1 MIKKFMKYVGE
12 YKKHSI
18 IAPVFVTLEALME
31 IIIPFLT
38 SSMIDYGIDR
48 GDMNHIVKM
57 SLCILICAVLSI
69 IFGCIAGR
77 TAAIASVGFTK
88 NLREAMYRKVQDFSF
103 FNMDKYSVSSII
115 TRLTTDTVNIQR
127 AYEMLIFTAPIAP
140 SFIIFSLISSFKINV
155 KLSLLFLGLIPI
167 FMITLY
173 FIIRKA
179 HPVFKKVFKTYDRLN
194 KNVGENL
201 DAIRVVKS
209 FNMEE
214 YEKKKFFKI
223 SDQIYKYFLKGEKII
238 SFNIPFM
245 QLNIYGCIILISW
258 VGARI
263 IVDCKNIPDNG
274 LSTGQLLSLISYSI
288 QILIGLMIL
297 SMVLAMIVISL
308 SSAQRILELL
318 NEKVDLENPENPV
331 DIIKNGDIS
340 FKNVNFSYT
349 KNEKELCLK
358 NIDLNIK
365 SGEVI
370 GITGGTGTG
379 KSTLVHLI
387 PRLYDV
393 CKGEVCVGGLNVKNY
408 DIKSL
413 RNSVAMV
420 LQKNTLFS
428 GTVKENLR
436 WGNEKASDEELE
448 YVCNLA
454 QADEFVQNMP
464 KKYDTYIEQG
474 GSNVSGG
481 QKQRLCI
488 ARALLKKPK
497 ILILDD
503 ATSAVDTKTDSMI
516 QKAFKENLPDTTKI
530 IISQRISSVQSAD
543 KIIVMDGG
551 QISGIG
557 NHEYLLDNCDI
568 YREIFELQQKGGSL
582 N

>member
-1 MIKKFMKYVGE
+1 
-12 YKKHSI
+12 
-18 IAPVFVTLEALME
+18 ME

-77 TAAIASVGFTK
+77 SAAIASVGFAK
-88 NLREAMYRKVQDFSF
+88 NLREAMYRKVQNFSF
-103 FNMDKYSVSSII
+103 FNMDKYPVSSII

-238 SFNIPFM
+238 SFNMPFM

-297 SMVLAMIVISL
+297 SMVLAMIVISF
-308 SSAQRILELL
+308 SSAQRILGLL

-340 FKNVNFSYT
+340 FKNVSFSYT

-365 SGEVI
+365 SGEVV

-393 CKGEVCVGGLNVKNY
+393 CKGEVCVGGLDVKNY
-408 DIKSL
+408 GIKSL

-436 WGNEKASDEELE
+436 WGNEKASDKELE
-448 YVCNLA
+448 YACKLA

-557 NHEYLLDNCDI
+557 THKYLLDNCDI

>member
-194 KNVGENL
+194 NNVGENL

>member
-38 SSMIDYGIDR
+38 SSMIDYGIDK
-48 GDMNHIVKM
+48 GDMNHIVKT
-57 SLCILICAVLSI
+57 SFLILICAVLSI

-77 TAAIASVGFTK
+77 SAAIASVGFAK
-88 NLREAMYRKVQDFSF
+88 NLREAMYKNVQDFSF

-115 TRLTTDTVNIQR
+115 TRLTTDTVNVQK

-179 HPVFKKVFKTYDRLN
+179 HPIFKKVFKTYDRLN

-238 SFNIPFM
+238 SFNMPFM

-263 IVDCKNIPDNG
+263 IVSCKNIPDNV
-274 LSTGQLLSLISYSI
+274 LSTGKLLSLISYSI

-297 SMVLAMIVISL
+297 SMVLAMIVISF

-318 NEKVDLENPENPV
+318 NEKIDLKNPENPI
-331 DIIKNGDIS
+331 DTIKNGDIS
-340 FKNVNFSYT
+340 FKNVSFSYT
-349 KNEKELCLK
+349 KNERELCLK
-358 NIDLNIK
+358 NIDFNIK
-365 SGEVI
+365 SGEVV

-393 CKGEVCVGGLNVKNY
+393 CKGEVCVGGLDVKNY

-454 QADEFVQNMP
+454 QADEFIQNMP

-557 NHEYLLDNCDI
+557 THEYLLDNCDI

>member
-1 MIKKFMKYVGE
+1 
-12 YKKHSI
+12 
-18 IAPVFVTLEALME
+18 
-31 IIIPFLT
+31 
-38 SSMIDYGIDR
+38 
-48 GDMNHIVKM
+48 
-57 SLCILICAVLSI
+57 
-69 IFGCIAGR
+69 
-77 TAAIASVGFTK
+77 
-88 NLREAMYRKVQDFSF
+88 
-103 FNMDKYSVSSII
+103 
-115 TRLTTDTVNIQR
+115 
-127 AYEMLIFTAPIAP
+127 
-140 SFIIFSLISSFKINV
+140 
-155 KLSLLFLGLIPI
+155 
-167 FMITLY
+167 MITLY

>member
-238 SFNIPFM
+238 SFNMPFM

-557 NHEYLLDNCDI
+557 NHEYLLNNCDI